1 MKSMLVLKIGSGPRY
16 KECVKEFSPNLNSSA
31 SPADTDLLR
40 CMLLSRTIEER
51 LIRLYHQGKIYGGV
65 YTSMGQ
71 EGPGAAAAWASEPQD
86 LFAPCIRNLS
96 LHLGRGETTLN
107 IFRQWLARKESPT
120 RGRDGNIHFG
130 NLSGHGVYAMISHLG
145 AMLPVVTGGVM
156 ARRYKG
162 IKSVGFG
169 FIGDGGTS
177 TGDFHE
183 AVNFSAVQD
192 VPVIFIVEDN
202 HYAYS
207 TPSQLQY
214 RCSHLIDRAIGYG
227 IEGFKA
233 DGNDAIELSRL
244 LKKIADDIREKP
256 RSVLVVVDT
265 MRMRGHGEHDD
276 FSYVPKELLEK
287 YRQHDPI
294 EVCRQKMLESGD
306 LNESDWTE
314 LKKSCLQE
322 VDSAYQQATRE
333 PGPDPSGLMEGVYE
347 SQ

>member
-1 MKSMLVLKIGSGPRY
+1 MSKKPTHA
-16 KECVKEFSPNLNSSA
+16 SS
-31 SPADTDLLR
+31 SLSADGGVTILR
-40 CMLLSRTIEER
+40 HMLLSRTIEER

-96 LHLGRGETTLN
+96 LHLGRGETTVN
-107 IFRQWLARKESPT
+107 IFRQWLARRDGPT

-130 NLSGHGVYAMISHLG
+130 NLASHGVYAMISHLG

-162 IKSVGFG
+162 IKAIGYG

-183 AVNFSAVQD
+183 AVNFAAVNE

-207 TPSQLQY
+207 TPSHLQY
-214 RCSHLIDRAIGYG
+214 RCSHLLDRAIGYG
-227 IEGFKA
+227 IEGFKT
-233 DGNDAIELSRL
+233 DGNDALEMARL
-244 LKKIADDIREKP
+244 LKTISDDIREKP
-256 RSVLVVVDT
+256 RSVMVVADT

-276 FSYVPKELLEK
+276 FSYVPKELLDK
-287 YRQHDPI
+287 YRRHDPI
-294 EVCRQKMLESGD
+294 DVCRGTLMESGMLD
-306 LNESDWTE
+306 EPGWE
-314 LKKSCLQE
+314 ALKEACRADVE
-322 VDSAYQQATRE
+322 SAYRQVMNE
-333 PGPDPSGLMEGVYE
+333 PGPDPDGLLEGVYE
-347 SQ
+347 SR